1 MTSQPRNRPDVI
13 CLIAIGIFLAALWPG
28 TALAGSP
35 PASPV
40 AGFFQW
46 RPFLGPFH
54 SVLLHFPIGFVVMAF
69 LVDLYYLRRRSTEAQ
84 RIVGLILV
92 FGVLASVITIVCGLL
107 RSGSAEYD
115 PHTLEVHRNSGIAVG
130 VLMLLTLLLHRLAY
144 REGATE
150 GPRLLL
156 RSGFRLLLLAS
167 ITVTTIAGHGGGNL
181 THGTNYLTKNA
192 PEFVKQFIEDAP
204 DESVQPGAI
213 AGNESE
219 RFFVEKVAPIL
230 EAKCHGCHGSEKQKG
245 EYRLD
250 QKLVALKGG
259 ESGKTAIKPGDPFD
273 SYLVRLILLP
283 PDDDDVMPPSGKR
296 ALTAEE
302 TMTIIRWIQQGAHF
316 PDGAADASPA
326 ASGNE

>member
-1 MTSQPRNRPDVI
+1 MNSRLQNGPTIV
-13 CLIAIGIFLAALWPG
+13 CLIATGVLLAILWPG
-28 TALAGSP
+28 TALAGNP
-35 PASPV
+35 PANPA

-69 LVDLYYLRRRSTEAQ
+69 LVDLYSLRRRSMEAQ

-92 FGVLASVITIVCGLL
+92 FGVLTSVITIVCGLL

-115 PHTLEVHRNSGIAVG
+115 PRMLEVHRNFGIAVG
-130 VLMLLTLLLHRLAY
+130 ALMLLTLLLHRLAY
-144 REGATE
+144 REEATE
-150 GPRLLL
+150 GRRILL

-167 ITVTTIAGHGGGNL
+167 IVVTTIAGHGGGNL

-192 PEFVKQFIEDAP
+192 PEFVKHFIEDAP
-204 DESVQPGAI
+204 DESVQPVAT
-213 AGNESE
+213 AANERG
-219 RFFVEKVAPIL
+219 RFFVEKVAPIF
-230 EAKCHGCHGSEKQKG
+230 EAKCHGCHGLEKQKG

-250 QKLVALKGG
+250 EKLVALKGG
-259 ESGKTAIKPGDPFD
+259 ESGKIAIKPGDPFE
-273 SYLVRLILLP
+273 SHLVRLILLP

-302 TMTIIRWIQQGAHF
+302 VMTIIRWIQQGAPF
-316 PDGAADASPA
+316 PDADPPA
-326 ASGNE
+326 TGNG